1 VTFAL
6 AAADGTAPALR
17 RELDAASDA
26 PDDDVERLAL
36 RLEHAGGR
44 ERTEQ
49 LAAQELAA
57 ALELLD
63 GAGIP
68 AGVRGRLESVARF
81 VTERDR

>member
-6 AAADGTAPALR
+6 ATADGTAPELR
-17 RELDAASDA
+17 RELDAAAHA
-26 PDDDVERLAL
+26 PEEQVERLAL

-44 ERTEQ
+44 RRAEE

-57 ALELLD
+57 ALELLR
-63 GAGIP
+63 GAAVP
-68 AGVRGRLESVARF
+68 PGVRDRLESVARF